1 MHAQPSQPGHQVGS
15 LLAAEPQPAP
25 ADEPDRT
32 QEQRVP
38 ELRERLEA
46 IRLSARGASSWL
58 ESSGHYA
65 RLINRGGFV
74 PVSAR
79 FDVRDLAFL
88 GSAREQVL
96 GFARLGLRIIDLHQ
110 PLDAGGIT
118 SNPAS
123 PVQRCRSCMWR
134 WPCPTFRVVAEV
146 LDELPP
152 PPGGRS

>member
-1 MHAQPSQPGHQVGS
+1 MHAQPSQAGQEAGT
-15 LLAAEPQPAP
+15 LTAAGTQPASGPDP
-25 ADEPDRT
+25 APD
-32 QEQRVP
+32 QRLP

-46 IRLSARGASSWL
+46 IRLSAAGASSWL
-58 ESSGHYA
+58 ESSSHYA

-74 PVSAR
+74 PVNAR
-79 FDVRDLAFL
+79 FDARDLAFL
-88 GSAREQVL
+88 GSAREQSL
-96 GFARLGLRIIDLHQ
+96 GFARLGLRVIELHR

-123 PVQRCRSCMWR
+123 PVLRCRSCMWR

-152 PPGGRS
+152 PPG